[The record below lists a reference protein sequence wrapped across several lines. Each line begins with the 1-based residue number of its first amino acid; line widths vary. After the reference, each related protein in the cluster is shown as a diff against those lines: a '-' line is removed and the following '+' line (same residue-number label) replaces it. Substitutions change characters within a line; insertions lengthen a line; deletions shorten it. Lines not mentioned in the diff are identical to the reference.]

1 MNYLAGFLLV
11 TIDDAVLAERD
22 CAFNGGTAASGASVG
37 GGRGTEV
44 TPREMEVIET
54 ECVQVMLGMIAMQ
67 GGILSKDLRGLHA
80 VRDKQILLVLLLQ

>member
-1 MNYLAGFLLV
+1 MMLFWPSATALSMGVPLLPG
-11 TIDDAVLAERD
+11 LPW
-22 CAFNGGTAASGASVG
+22 G